1 MNRRTNKETNLMTR
15 ETGIAIFYFVVA
27 VMFGVRTYVGP
38 GLLGAILVG
47 LIFVVMGIMLLK
59 RDQLDGRFR
68 SIFVWVFPVAMLMF
82 LGYRALTAGNWR
94 SALGSVSAMG
104 LLVAWG
110 FIEDRLPVWH
120 WLWSRPLPYVFLFG
134 LIASFLI
141 LIS

>member
-1 MNRRTNKETNLMTR
+1 
-15 ETGIAIFYFVVA
+15 
-27 VMFGVRTYVGP
+27 MFGVRTYVGP

-68 SIFVWVFPVAMLMF
+68 IYFCLGVPGRDVDV

-94 SALGSVSAMG
+94 SALGSVGAMG

-120 WLWSRPLPYVFLFG
+120 WLRSRPLPYVFLFG
-134 LIASFLI
+134 LIVSFLI